1 MNRNLGEDMDKNKR
15 NSLNSIGR
23 FLAKRDFSQL
33 TKESLKKNFGIE
45 KVDVLILLGSAI
57 TYNIKVAVEAYENRL
72 CNKILICGG
81 IGHSTELLREAV
93 RKHKDYSNINTY
105 DKSEAD
111 IIYEIILKHFN
122 IPNEDIIIENKS
134 TNCGDNAIKAIETLD
149 RLDIS
154 YDSLLLIQD
163 PTMQLRTYLGFLKV
177 LKNKHKVK
185 VLNYAP
191 FIPILNEKLE
201 FNNNYVDGI
210 WSLDR
215 YAELILGE
223 IPRLR
228 DDKNGYGPKGAN
240 YIEHIDIPKEIEAHY
255 LNLSNILGKKTR

>member
-1 MNRNLGEDMDKNKR
+1 MDKSKINC
-15 NSLNSIGR
+15 LNSIGR
-23 FLAKRDFSQL
+23 FLAKRDLSQL

-93 RKHKDYSNINTY
+93 RKHKDYSDINTY

-122 IPNEDIIIENKS
+122 IPKEDIIIENKS
-134 TNCGDNAIKAIETLD
+134 TNCGDNAIKAIEVLD
-149 RLDIS
+149 KLDIS

-177 LKNKHKVK
+177 LKDKHKVK

-201 FNNNYVDGI
+201 FNNNDVDGI

-240 YIEHIDIPKEIEAHY
+240 YIEHIDIPKQIEAHY
-255 LNLSNILGKKTR
+255 LTLSNILGKETR

>member
-1 MNRNLGEDMDKNKR
+1 MDKSKINC
-15 NSLNSIGR
+15 LNSIGR
-23 FLAKRDFSQL
+23 FLAKRDLSQL

-93 RKHKDYSNINTY
+93 RKHKDYSDINTY

-122 IPNEDIIIENKS
+122 IPKEDIIIENKS
-134 TNCGDNAIKAIETLD
+134 TNCGDNAIKAIEVLD
-149 RLDIS
+149 KLDIS

-177 LKNKHKVK
+177 LKDKHKVK

-201 FNNNYVDGI
+201 FNNNDVDGI

-240 YIEHIDIPKEIEAHY
+240 YIEHIDIPKQIEVHY
-255 LNLSNILGKKTR
+255 LTLSNILGKETR